1 MNILSDRRNEMKDI
15 ENKITYKDTEYTV
28 VFNLNVMEA
37 IQEKFGSLDAW
48 VDLMDGT
55 ANAKEKYKAVHGT
68 LEGFDELDEKSPER
82 QGEPD
87 LKAIKYGYFVMIN
100 EGVEIDNENGKETK
114 PVTLSQVGRI
124 LTQIGFENAQKGLGE
139 LMNDST
145 QSNEK
150 NE

>member
-1 MNILSDRRNEMKDI
+1 MKDI
-15 ENKITYKDTEYTV
+15 EKKITYKDTEYTV

-37 IQEKFGSLDAW
+37 IQEKYGSLDNW
-48 VDLMDGT
+48 VNLMDGT
-55 ANAKEKYKAVHGT
+55 ANN
-68 LEGFDELDEKSPER
+68 
-82 QGEPD
+82 GEPD
-87 LKAIKYGYFVMIN
+87 LKAIKYGYFLMIN
-100 EGVEIDNENGKETK
+100 EGVEIDNENGMEKK

-124 LTQIGFENAQKGLGE
+124 LTQIGFENAQSKLGA

>member
-1 MNILSDRRNEMKDI
+1 MKDI

-28 VFNLNVMEA
+28 VFNINVMEA
-37 IQEKFGSLDAW
+37 IQDKFGSLDAW

-68 LEGFDELDEKSPER
+68 LEGFDELAEDSPER

-87 LKAIKYGYFVMIN
+87 LKAIKYGYYVMIN

-124 LTQIGFENAQKGLGE
+124 LTQIGFENAQKSLGE

>member
-1 MNILSDRRNEMKDI
+1 MKDI
-15 ENKITYKDTEYTV
+15 EKKITYNDRDYTV
-28 VFNLNVMEA
+28 VFNINVMEA
-37 IQEKFGSLDAW
+37 IQDKFGSLDAW

-55 ANAKEKYKAVHGT
+55 ANAKEKYKSVHGT
-68 LEGFDELDEKSPER
+68 LDGFDDLEEDSPER
-82 QGEPD
+82 SGEPD

-100 EGVEIDNENGKETK
+100 EGIEIDKENGIEKD

-124 LTQIGFENAQKGLGE
+124 LTQIGFQTAQKGLGE

>member
-1 MNILSDRRNEMKDI
+1 MKDI
-15 ENKITYKDTEYTV
+15 ENKITYKGTEYTL

-55 ANAKEKYKAVHGT
+55 ANAKEKYSAVHGT
-68 LEGFDELDEKSPER
+68 LEGFDELAEDSPER
-82 QGEPD
+82 SGEPD
-87 LKAIKYGYFVMIN
+87 ITAIKLGYYIMIN
-100 EGVEIDNENGKETK
+100 EGVEIDNENGKEIK
-114 PVTLSQVGRI
+114 PVTLPQVGRI
-124 LTQIGFENAQKGLGE
+124 LTEIGFMNAQKSLGE

>member
-1 MNILSDRRNEMKDI
+1 MKDI
-15 ENKITYKDTEYTV
+15 EKKITYNDRDYTV
-28 VFNLNVMEA
+28 VFNINVMEA
-37 IQEKFGSLDAW
+37 IQDKFGSLDAW

-55 ANAKEKYKAVHGT
+55 ANAKEKYKSVHGT
-68 LEGFDELDEKSPER
+68 LDGFDDLEEDSPER
-82 QGEPD
+82 SGEPD

-100 EGVEIDNENGKETK
+100 EGLEIDKENGIEKD

-124 LTQIGFENAQKGLGE
+124 LTQIGFQTAQKGLGE

>member
-1 MNILSDRRNEMKDI
+1 MKDI
-15 ENKITYKDTEYTV
+15 ENKITYKNTEYTV
-28 VFNLNVMEA
+28 VFNINVMEA
-37 IQEKFGSLDAW
+37 IQDKFGSLDAW

-68 LEGFDELDEKSPER
+68 IDGFDDLPDDSPEKS
-82 QGEPD
+82 GEPD

-100 EGVEIDNENGKETK
+100 EGVEIANEEGKDIQ

-124 LTQIGFENAQKGLGE
+124 LTEIGFENAQKSLGE